1 MRNTNAPST
10 AGQLRFKN
18 RPVFHV
24 VLVYDKYVD
33 GIRAKDLFDG
43 LVSNHGELFR
53 FVCHLWRFD
62 VLREPQLFEAATRD
76 AMRADMIVFAIRQ
89 NQELPVEIRRWID
102 YWLPSKRVA
111 SGALVV
117 LPGDPPR
124 QVGETTT
131 VCATLKQIAES
142 ANVRVFCRETAWLAV
157 DSQLA
162 VQITNPVS
170 EGTAELTNALVK
182 RSPTQ
187 ALTKV

>member
-1 MRNTNAPST
+1 M
-10 AGQLRFKN
+10 KN
-18 RPVFHV
+18 HPAFHV
-24 VLVYDKYVD
+24 VLVYDKYAD
-33 GIRAKDLFDG
+33 GIRAKDLFDR

-76 AMRADMIVFAIRQ
+76 AIGADMIVFAIRQ
-89 NQELPVEIRRWID
+89 SQELPIEVRRWID
-102 YWLPSKRVA
+102 RWLPSKQVD
-111 SGALVV
+111 SGALVL

-124 QVGETTT
+124 RVGETTT

-157 DSQLA
+157 DSRLA
-162 VQITNPVS
+162 VRITNPVS
-170 EGTAELTNALVK
+170 GGTAELTKALVK

-187 ALTKV
+187 PLTKV